1 MMFYFNF
8 KSWGASSYAGSKGV
22 NLAPHIEEARRHFCL
37 SAVEKKVWKKKVKKD
52 PSLKKEL
59 GKLHPQYG
67 PPITA
72 RLSDQERA
80 EALFRPTQV
89 DD

>member
-1 MMFYFNF
+1 MLGVRRYSHPAHRRSKQTFLSLGCS
-8 KSWGASSYAGSKGV
+8 KKGV
-22 NLAPHIEEARRHFCL
+22 EE
-37 SAVEKKVWKKKVKKD
+37 KVKKD
-52 PSLKKEL
+52 PSLKKERAWETT
-59 GKLHPQYG
+59 PQYG